1 MRIKN
6 YGSDYSI
13 SFDAHSDTNYR
24 LPLWQLYLI
33 LRPELKDKL
42 FNRSKHTS
50 FEKFCSFT
58 VSNPNN
64 IMRNSF
70 LQQVSSYKRVSS
82 YGQFMTNDFSLIAAT
97 KGRYWRDAKYD
108 FFNKHTHKFSIAYEN
123 TSYPYYCTEKLM
135 DGFLAGSIPLYWGDP
150 KIGEDWNQ
158 AAFLN
163 VQRLGADIIN
173 IILTLDNDK
182 SKFEDWYHEPVFT
195 DSQKDKLV
203 NNLGEFETWLLK
215 IVK

>member
-1 MRIKN
+1 MEKLKVAFLDFWPEFPDENIFLPILQRHFDVEITTNSPDVVIHSMFQVAGGQTPKYKCKKIIFIGENKRAKN

-64 IMRNSF
+64 IMRNAF
-70 LQQVSSYKRVSS
+70 LQ
-82 YGQFMTNDFSLIAAT
+82 
-97 KGRYWRDAKYD
+97 
-108 FFNKHTHKFSIAYEN
+108 
-123 TSYPYYCTEKLM
+123 
-135 DGFLAGSIPLYWGDP
+135 
-150 KIGEDWNQ
+150 
-158 AAFLN
+158 
-163 VQRLGADIIN
+163 
-173 IILTLDNDK
+173 
-182 SKFEDWYHEPVFT
+182 
-195 DSQKDKLV
+195 
-203 NNLGEFETWLLK
+203 
-215 IVK
+215 